1 MRNLKKNV
9 YFIASIEKE
18 PFAVFVNLRCIH
30 FAYCGRKQE
39 YPGDNKTNNNIPL
52 SRHPIYVVS
61 NIYFSLVLHTIPV
74 LTFHSPRRNNNIELF
89 LKNS

>member
-1 MRNLKKNV
+1 MHNLKKNV
-9 YFIASIEKE
+9 YFIATIEIE
-18 PFAVFVNLRCIH
+18 PFTVFVNLRCIH

-52 SRHPIYVVS
+52 SRHPMYVVS
-61 NIYFSLVLHTIPV
+61 NIYFSLVLHAIPV